1 MLLYTMPNVSF
12 FCIFSRVNSVDSQS
26 YGLSQS
32 VKKPTHTL
40 PLTTTKVHTNPT
52 NAFWALSQITII
64 FLTHSSV
71 SIFFTQ
77 FIRIHSLASLFFHVK
92 KFKIFSFSFSFQIQL
107 TKSQTKNTILWIAV
121 FQNEQFMVSKK
132 QFDSLNFL
140 LFFLTAKVSSRENYK
155 IKPEIFP

>member
-1 MLLYTMPNVSF
+1 MLNVT

-52 NAFWALSQITII
+52 NVFWALSQIAII

-71 SIFFTQ
+71 SFFFTQ
-77 FIRIHSLASLFFHVK
+77 FTRTHSLAPLFFHVK
-92 KFKIFSFSFSFQIQL
+92 KFKLFSFSFQSQL
-107 TKSQTKNTILWIAV
+107 TKSQTKNRFCELRFFRMNNLW
-121 FQNEQFMVSKK
+121 F
-132 QFDSLNFL
+132 
-140 LFFLTAKVSSRENYK
+140 
-155 IKPEIFP
+155 